1 MSGAGRT
8 SETWYILLNESKFQ
22 EGDPKTTFVRDVRVG
37 AEPFCVVGTNRQLDD
52 LKRFCCN
59 PVEYRPLT
67 VDATFD
73 FRPYNVTPTSYQHL
87 IALRNEDSKHPT
99 MIGPVLL
106 HKKKT
111 QSTYSLFGGTLK
123 SLEPELKNLMAFG
136 TDDEKA
142 LVGGFN
148 ETFERATCLPY
159 EIHLC
164 KNIDTKLLSMDIKG
178 ESKQSVMDDI
188 FGRMIGSVFESRLSD
203 AGSAENF
210 FGLFESLEEKWSS
223 LHSNGSLPLLV
234 WLEKHEEFIRSVISP
249 IRQRAGLGFPPD
261 KFTTNRSERTNSV
274 LQDCV
279 NAELSELTNTP

>member
-67 VDATFD
+67 VDPTFD
-73 FRPYNVTPTSYQHL
+73 FGPYNVTPISYQHL
-87 IALRNEDSKHPT
+87 IVLRSEDGKHPT

-106 HKKKT
+106 HEKKT

-148 ETFERATCLPY
+148 ETFERATCLLY

-279 NAELSELTNTP
+279 NAELPELTNTP

>member
-1 MSGAGRT
+1 M
-8 SETWYILLNESKFQ
+8 
-22 EGDPKTTFVRDVRVG
+22 
-37 AEPFCVVGTNRQLDD
+37 
-52 LKRFCCN
+52 KRFCCN

-67 VDATFD
+67 VDPTFD
-73 FRPYNVTPTSYQHL
+73 FGPYNVTPISYQHL
-87 IALRNEDSKHPT
+87 IVLRREDGKHPT

-106 HKKKT
+106 HEKKT

-136 TDDEKA
+136 TDDEKV

-188 FGRMIGSVFESRLSD
+188 FGRKIGSVFESRLSD
-203 AGSAENF
+203 AGSAQNLLACLKVWRKS
-210 FGLFESLEEKWSS
+210 GHRSTQMEKPSS
-223 LHSNGSLPLLV
+223 LGLARKKRKNSYAALLV
-234 WLEKHEEFIRSVISP
+234 PFVRELASVAH
-249 IRQRAGLGFPPD
+249 Q
-261 KFTTNRSERTNSV
+261 TNSQPID
-274 LQDCV
+274 L
-279 NAELSELTNTP
+279 NAQTVSFRTA

>member
-1 MSGAGRT
+1 MA
-8 SETWYILLNESKFQ
+8 F
-22 EGDPKTTFVRDVRVG
+22 
-37 AEPFCVVGTNRQLDD
+37 
-52 LKRFCCN
+52 
-59 PVEYRPLT
+59 

-87 IALRNEDSKHPT
+87 IVLRNEDSKHPT

-106 HKKKT
+106 HEKKT
-111 QSTYSLFGGTLK
+111 QSTYLLFGGTLK

-136 TDDEKA
+136 TDDEKV

-188 FGRMIGSVFESRLSD
+188 FGRKIGSVFESRLSD

-223 LHSNGSLPLLV
+223 LHSNG
-234 WLEKHEEFIRSVISP
+234 KTRRIHT
-249 IRQRAGLGFPPD
+249 QRY
-261 KFTTNRSERTNSV
+261 
-274 LQDCV
+274 
-279 NAELSELTNTP
+279 

>member
-67 VDATFD
+67 VDPTFD
-73 FRPYNVTPTSYQHL
+73 FGPYNVTPISYQHL
-87 IALRNEDSKHPT
+87 IVLRREDGKHPT

-106 HKKKT
+106 HEKKT

-148 ETFERATCLPY
+148 ETFKRATCLLY

-279 NAELSELTNTP
+279 NAELPELTNTP

>member
-67 VDATFD
+67 VDPTFD
-73 FRPYNVTPTSYQHL
+73 FGPYNVTPISYQHL
-87 IALRNEDSKHPT
+87 IVLRREDGKHPT

-106 HKKKT
+106 HEKKT

-148 ETFERATCLPY
+148 ETFERATCLLY

-279 NAELSELTNTP
+279 NAELPELTNTP